1 MTRSS
6 DPDPAPERE
15 SQPPFIPLR
24 SAVIGAISLFIGT
37 GMGELSYLAR
47 HSPADSLIAG
57 LTAAAVLLNCRFWLL
72 TRRLVRERKAEA
84 SAPQVAGEAASG
96 VAVKVS

>member
-1 MTRSS
+1 MEVSLVTRSS
-6 DPDPAPERE
+6 DPDPAQERE

-24 SAVIGAISLFIGT
+24 SAVIGAISMFIGT

-57 LTAAAVLLNCRFWLL
+57 LTVFGAAVLALNK
-72 TRRLVRERKAEA
+72 LVGK
-84 SAPQVAGEAASG
+84 
-96 VAVKVS
+96 